1 MKVAIFTETYFPFI
15 SGVVTHIKTLK
26 DGLEKN
32 GHTVLIVTAD
42 PSVRN
47 HVLKDGV
54 LYCPAAKMKKLYGY
68 GLSSPMSL
76 KRLNYIKDFN
86 PDIIHIH
93 TEFSIGM
100 FGLFAAK
107 QLKKPLVYTFH
118 TMYDDYIH
126 YIFPKRMDNVSK
138 MASHAYF
145 RNIANRANQ
154 ITGPSYKVAEF
165 LKGCGVKKN
174 VHVIPNAPDLDLFAK
189 KNLDESKVL
198 EVKKKYNI
206 SENGTT
212 LCFVGRLGKEKSI
225 DELINIFSAHA
236 RENKEYKLIIIGD
249 GPQAKELKTLVKDL
263 KMQEQIFFTGKL
275 NHNEIPPYFYACDLY
290 ATASTTETNSISA
303 LESMN
308 CGLLVLQK
316 LDIVNKNQITQGKNG
331 YIFSTEK
338 DFVNILKEYDK
349 KSKFEKEEMRKVV
362 TEIGKSYGANEFYK
376 NIIHVY
382 DLAEHN
388 FLSKQKNK

>member
-1 MKVAIFTETYFPFI
+1 MRIAIFTETYFPFI

-32 GHTVLIVTAD
+32 GHSVLIVTAD
-42 PSVRN
+42 PSFRE
-47 HVLKDGV
+47 HQLKDGV

-68 GLSSPMSL
+68 GLSNPVSL
-76 KRLNYIKDFN
+76 KRMEFIKDFN
-86 PDIIHIH
+86 PDLIHIH

-100 FGLFAAK
+100 FGIFVAK

-126 YIFPKRMDNVSK
+126 YLFPKRLDNVSK

-145 RNIANRANQ
+145 RNIANRATQ

-174 VHVIPNAPDLDLFAK
+174 VHVIPNAPDLDLFNI
-189 KNLDESKVL
+189 KNVDNNKIIEIKQ
-198 EVKKKYNI
+198 KYNI
-206 SENGTT
+206 DSNTTT

-225 DELINIFSAHA
+225 DELISLFTAYAKNN
-236 RENKEYKLIIIGD
+236 ENYKLIIIGD
-249 GPQAKELKTLVKDL
+249 GPQAKELKDLVKKLEMTD
-263 KMQEQIFFTGKL
+263 KIFFTGKL

-303 LESMN
+303 LEAMN

-331 YIFSTEK
+331 YIFSSQQ
-338 DFVNILKEYDK
+338 DFIEILKNYDS
-349 KSKFEKEEMRKVV
+349 KSKEEKLEMRKVV
-362 TEIGKSYGANEFYK
+362 TEIGKSYGAGEFYK

-382 DLAEHN
+382 ELAQHKYN
-388 FLSKQKNK
+388 TK